1 MPLLL
6 DSHWRLA
13 DPQISQFTIPVNA
26 PTEARNRNTSKS
38 NTSIIGIVMKYSTN
52 VLTVFASLAVTSV
65 SAQLPVDVTAT
76 TAAPNTFD
84 DSDKCP
90 GPIGNNDKGC
100 RCIPVEDYADL
111 RGAILRMSDGSCKC
125 FGETSVLNGMNL
137 LVSARLFNML
147 CLFSRSSCPRKSMRL
162 PPQSVLWTH

>member
-1 MPLLL
+1 
-6 DSHWRLA
+6 
-13 DPQISQFTIPVNA
+13 
-26 PTEARNRNTSKS
+26 
-38 NTSIIGIVMKYSTN
+38 MKYSTN

-76 TAAPNTFD
+76 TAAAPNTFD

-111 RGAILRMSDGSCKC
+111 RGAILRMRDAECKC

-137 LVSARLFNML
+137 LVSARLFNL
-147 CLFSRSSCPRKSMRL
+147 RARTLLVFTVEIPAEKAQGYLLS
-162 PPQSVLWTH
+162 QFY

>member
-1 MPLLL
+1 
-6 DSHWRLA
+6 
-13 DPQISQFTIPVNA
+13 
-26 PTEARNRNTSKS
+26 
-38 NTSIIGIVMKYSTN
+38 MKYSTS

-111 RGAILRMSDGSCKC
+111 RGAIHRMSDGSCKC

-137 LVSARLFNML
+137 LVSARLFNL
-147 CLFSRSSCPRKSMRL
+147 RARTLLVFTVEIPAEKAQGYLLS
-162 PPQSVLWTH
+162 QFY